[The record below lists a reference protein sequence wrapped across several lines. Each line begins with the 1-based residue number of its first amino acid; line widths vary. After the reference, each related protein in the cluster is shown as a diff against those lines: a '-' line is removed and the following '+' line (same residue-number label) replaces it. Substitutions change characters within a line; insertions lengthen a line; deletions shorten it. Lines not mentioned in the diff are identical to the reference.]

1 MSNYY
6 LCNRHLAVWRLL
18 HEAERYEE
26 DIERGEIRATNIL
39 NGGGERIRLETAN
52 GNIYIRELIDRQ

>member
-1 MSNYY
+1 MALDDQGLILDASRGNMQ
-6 LCNRHLAVWRLL
+6 AF
-18 HEAERYEE
+18 EE
-26 DIERGEIRATNIL
+26 DIERGEIRATYIL